1 MRFRRGEVWVAPVQK
16 PPQELRVDPEDAGA
30 KTGKP
35 ALVALLHDGTI
46 ASNGDARSTVTLC
59 RLTSKDHG
67 EPIRVR
73 IEPSDGNGLDKT
85 SWVMVD
91 KITTMDAK
99 RLDKTVGQLDG
110 DDMARV
116 DQAVAMFLGL
126 TALVSEKR

>member
-1 MRFRRGEVWVAPVQK
+1 MRLRRGEVWVAPTQK
-16 PPQELRVDPEDAGA
+16 PSQKLRADPEDAGVRG
-30 KTGKP
+30 GKP
-35 ALVALLHDGTI
+35 SPVVILQDENLV
-46 ASNGDARSTVTLC
+46 GDAMSSVTLC

-73 IEPSDGNGLDKT
+73 IEPSGGNGLDKT

-99 RLDKTVGQLDG
+99 RLDKKIGQLDG

-126 TALVSEKR
+126 TALVSENR